1 VQYIVLFVALQQFFS
16 IPPMP
21 IFLLLKQLLKYF
33 MPEVVAIW
41 RENLRRMHR
50 KNQPKT

>member
-16 IPPMP
+16 IPPTS
-21 IFLLLKQLLKYF
+21 FFRLLKQILNSI
-33 MPEVVAIW
+33 MPEVIATL
-41 RENLRRMHR
+41 RENLRRMRR